1 VRGGRLL
8 ANETAPRVHNSGHW
22 TIEGAATS
30 QFENHL
36 RGILGLPLGATTPR
50 GHAAMLNLVG
60 TMPAR
65 EDVLALPEG
74 HWHDYGKSPRPGRK
88 LGHVTLLATT
98 AAARDAAAKR
108 LLRRID
114 PDAARCVTG

>member
-1 VRGGRLL
+1 
-8 ANETAPRVHNSGHW
+8 
-22 TIEGAATS
+22 
-30 QFENHL
+30 
-36 RGILGLPLGATTPR
+36 
-50 GHAAMLNLVG
+50 MLNLVG

-65 EDVLALPEG
+65 EGVLALPEG

-114 PDAARCVTG
+114 PEAARGMSGSGQPVPPTVRPSTRSVG